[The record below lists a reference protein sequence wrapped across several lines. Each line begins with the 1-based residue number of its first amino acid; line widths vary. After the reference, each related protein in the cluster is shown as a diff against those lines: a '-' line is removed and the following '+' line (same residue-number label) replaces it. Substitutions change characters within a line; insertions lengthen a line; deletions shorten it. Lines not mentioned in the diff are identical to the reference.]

1 MCRFV
6 LYMGPA
12 ITLDQLTT
20 QPEHSIIHQSYQ
32 ARLREEPLN
41 GDGFGIS
48 WYVPEISPE
57 PALFRSIKPAWNNQ
71 NLLHLARVCRSSV
84 ILAHVRAST
93 GTAVSE
99 PNCHPFNAGKF
110 SFMHNGS
117 VEEFRKI
124 KRELVSQLS
133 DESFLAIQGTT
144 DSEHLFALFRD
155 HWSKHAGSE
164 PLEAMAAAIKDT
176 IANVNRLTAKVGADD
191 LSFLNMAVCDGERAV
206 VSRYATQDCPA
217 PSLWLWTGKQYLC
230 RDGVCQMLDGP
241 GREAVIVS
249 SEPLTADA
257 TWQEVPLQHLVLI
270 DSNRRAEFRQ
280 IL

>member
-6 LYMGPA
+6 LYMGPS

-20 QPEHSIIHQSYQ
+20 QPEYSIINQSYQ

-48 WYVPEISPE
+48 WYVPDISPE
-57 PALFRSIKPAWNNQ
+57 PALFRSINPAWNNQ
-71 NLLHLARVCRSSV
+71 NLLHLARVCHGPV

-99 PNCHPFNAGKF
+99 PNCHPFNVGKLT
-110 SFMHNGS
+110 FMHNGS
-117 VEEFRKI
+117 VEEFPKI
-124 KRELVSQLS
+124 KRELVNQLS

-155 HWSKHAGSE
+155 HLSRHAGKE
-164 PLEAMAAAIKDT
+164 PLEAMAAAMRDT
-176 IANVNRLTAKVGADD
+176 IESINRLAARVGADD
-191 LSFLNMAVCDGERAV
+191 LCFLNMAVCDGERAV
-206 VSRYATQDCPA
+206 VSRYATQGCPA
-217 PSLWLWTGKQYLC
+217 PSLWLWTGKKYLC
-230 RDGVCQMLDGP
+230 RDGVCQMLHGP
-241 GREAVIVS
+241 GRETIIVS
-249 SEPLTADA
+249 SEPLTDDA
-257 TWQEVPLQHLVLI
+257 TWQEVPAQHLVLI
-270 DSNRRAEFRQ
+270 DKNRRAEFRQ